1 MSKWTDIRD
10 RAVAEAKE
18 AKIDEAVKQSVAR
31 KFYDDALPA
40 LREVVDSFT
49 EAIKEQSKTESGWVK
64 IRDAIV
70 LPACIQG
77 TLWAIEL
84 LLGHTIKKTAPVA
97 VASAAQ
103 AAPTAESADEPSA

>member
-31 KFYDDALPA
+31 KFYDDVLPA
-40 LREVVDSFT
+40 LQEVGGSFT
-49 EAIKEQSKTESGWVK
+49 EAVKEQSKTESGWVK

-70 LPACIQG
+70 LPGCIQG
-77 TLWAIEL
+77 TIWAIKL
-84 LLGHTIKKTAPVA
+84 LLGHTIKKTEPAPV
-97 VASAAQ
+97 AQ
-103 AAPTAESADEPSA
+103 AAPTAESADEQSV

>member
-40 LREVVDSFT
+40 LREVGDSFT

-84 LLGHTIKKTAPVA
+84 LLGHTIKKTETAPTQT
-97 VASAAQ
+97 AQ
-103 AAPTAESADEPSA
+103 ATSTAEPADEPNT